1 MQTRRLHVLTVVAL
15 LISATLLVL
24 FFAPI
29 SGARISQ
36 VNLGGVIMHLHYGPE
51 DDEDYGNGEET
62 VLIPY
67 SDGPTFLADDESI
80 EE

>member
-1 MQTRRLHVLTVVAL
+1 
-15 LISATLLVL
+15 
-24 FFAPI
+24 
-29 SGARISQ
+29 
-36 VNLGGVIMHLHYGPE
+36 MHLHYGPE